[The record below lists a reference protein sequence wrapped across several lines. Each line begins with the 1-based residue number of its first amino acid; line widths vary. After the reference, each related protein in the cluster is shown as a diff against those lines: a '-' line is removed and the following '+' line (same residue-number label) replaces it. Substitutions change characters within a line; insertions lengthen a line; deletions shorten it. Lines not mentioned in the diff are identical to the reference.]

1 MRLTVNQKE
10 TINTTM
16 NQLEDMQIFVNTVDA
31 QSFTAAADKLGL
43 SKQFISRRIMALEDR
58 LGARLLIRTTRKLSV
73 TDTGRVYYERALKI
87 IDEVND
93 AEQLVSSENLSP
105 RGTLRISA
113 PMSFGTLHLG
123 SAIARFMA
131 QCPDVRIELD
141 LSDRFVDIVGEGY
154 DMAIRIGH
162 LADSSLVARQIA
174 PAQIVA
180 CASPAYL
187 KLRGKP
193 QSPGE
198 LKDHDCL
205 LYGHSRNVEWI
216 FSDKGKPLHVP
227 IKGRL
232 RANNGE
238 LACTAAIADLGIILL
253 PTFIVGA
260 ALRNKQ
266 LVTILDA
273 YAPPPLTIYAV
284 YPQHRQ
290 ASLAVKA
297 FTDFLRNTF
306 GKASF

>member
-1 MRLTVNQKE
+1 
-10 TINTTM
+10 M
-16 NQLEDMQIFVNTVDA
+16 NQLEDMQIFVSTVDA

-58 LGARLLIRTTRKLSV
+58 LGARLLIRTTRRLSV
-73 TDTGRVYYERALKI
+73 TDTGRTYYERALKI

-123 SAIARFMA
+123 PAIARFMA

-154 DMAIRIGH
+154 DMAIRIGN
-162 LADSSLVARQIA
+162 LSDSSLIARQIA

-180 CASPAYL
+180 CASPTYL
-187 KLRGKP
+187 KQRGKP
-193 QSPGE
+193 QSPAD

-205 LYGHSRNVEWI
+205 LYGHGRNVEWV
-216 FSDKGKPLHVP
+216 FADKGKPLHMPV
-227 IKGRL
+227 KGRL

-238 LACTAAIADLGIILL
+238 LANCAAIEGLGIVLL

-260 ALRNKQ
+260 ALRAKK

-273 YAPPPLTIYAV
+273 WAPPPLTIYAV

>member
-1 MRLTVNQKE
+1 
-10 TINTTM
+10 M
-16 NQLEDMQIFVNTVDA
+16 NQLEDMQIFVSTVDA

-43 SKQFISRRIMALEDR
+43 SKQFISRRIMTLEER

-73 TDTGRVYYERALKI
+73 TDTGRAYYERALKI

-93 AEQLVSSENLSP
+93 AEQLVSSQNISP

-123 SAIARFMA
+123 PAIARFMT

-187 KLRGKP
+187 KQRGKP
-193 QSPGE
+193 SSPAE

-205 LYGHSRNVEWI
+205 LYGHSRNVEWV
-216 FSDKGKPLHVP
+216 FADKGKPLHVP
-227 IKGRL
+227 VKGRL

-238 LACTAAIADLGIILL
+238 LACTAAIEGLGIILL

-260 ALRNKQ
+260 ALRSKQ
-266 LVTILDA
+266 LVTVLDA

-297 FTDFLRNTF
+297 FADFLRNTF
-306 GKASF
+306 GKASW

>member
-1 MRLTVNQKE
+1 MS
-10 TINTTM
+10 
-16 NQLEDMQIFVNTVDA
+16 QLEDMQIFVSTVDA
-31 QSFTAAADKLGL
+31 QSFTAAADRLGL
-43 SKQFISRRIMALEDR
+43 SKQFISRRIMALEER
-58 LGARLLIRTTRKLSV
+58 LGARLLIRTTRKLSI
-73 TDTGRVYYERALKI
+73 TDTGRAYYERALKI

-93 AEQLVSSENLSP
+93 AEQLVSSENSSP

-123 SAIARFMA
+123 PAIVRFMA
-131 QCPDVRIELD
+131 LCPEVRIELD

-154 DMAIRIGH
+154 DMAVRIGQ

-174 PAQIVA
+174 PTQVVA

-187 KLRGKP
+187 KQRGTP
-193 QSPGE
+193 ATPAD

-205 LYGHSRNVEWI
+205 PYGHGRNVEWV

-227 IKGRL
+227 VKGRL

-238 LACTAAIADLGIILL
+238 LGCTAAVAGLGIVLL

-260 ALRNKQ
+260 ALRSKQ

-273 YAPPPLTIYAV
+273 YAPPPLTIYVV

>member
-1 MRLTVNQKE
+1 MS
-10 TINTTM
+10 
-16 NQLEDMQIFVNTVDA
+16 QLEDMQIFVATVDA

-43 SKQFISRRIMALEDR
+43 SKQFISRRIMALEER
-58 LGARLLIRTTRKLSV
+58 LDARLLIRTTRKLSV
-73 TDTGRVYYERALKI
+73 TDTGRAYYERALKI
-87 IDEVND
+87 IDDVSD
-93 AEQLVSSENLSP
+93 AEQRVSSQSDSP

-123 SAIARFMA
+123 PAIAHFMT
-131 QCPDVRIELD
+131 QCPDIRIELD

-162 LADSSLVARQIA
+162 LSDSSLVARQIS
-174 PAQIVA
+174 PAQLVT

-187 KLRGKP
+187 KARGKP
-193 QSPGE
+193 KTPAE

-205 LYGHSRNVEWI
+205 LYGHSRSVEWL
-216 FSDKGKPLHVP
+216 FSDKGKPLHVQV
-227 IKGRL
+227 KGRL

-238 LACTAAIADLGIILL
+238 LACTAAIAGLGIILL

-260 ALRNKQ
+260 ALRAKK
-266 LVTILDA
+266 LVTILDP
-273 YAPPPLTIYAV
+273 YAPPPLNIYAV

-290 ASLAVKA
+290 SSLAVKVFA
-297 FTDFLRNTF
+297 DFLRNTF